1 MVRLSLR
8 PSSWPESWIDEM
20 GEGVSVTVRGETTIH
35 PTAIVDSDA
44 KIGAGVS
51 VGPWALIGPGVT
63 IGDGT
68 MVGPRVLIERD
79 TIVGEDC
86 AIANGAVLGTD
97 PQDLKYQG
105 EHATLEI
112 GDRTVI
118 REFATLNRGTA
129 ASGRTV
135 VGSDCLLMAYTHVAH
150 DCEVGNHVILANSV
164 NMAGHVLVEDWVIV
178 GGVTPVHQ
186 FVRIGAHAFVG
197 GGSRVPQDVPPYCRA
212 AGNPP
217 RLFGLNTVGLE
228 RRGLSDDVRK
238 ALKSAYRILFKSDM
252 NLSKAL
258 DRAEAEIQGVPE
270 VRHLIEFIRASERG
284 ITT

>member
-1 MVRLSLR
+1 MSQPAAL
-8 PSSWPESWIDEM
+8 
-20 GEGVSVTVRGETTIH
+20 TARGETKIH
-35 PTAIVDSDA
+35 STAIVDSDA
-44 KIGAGVS
+44 QVGDGVTI
-51 VGPWALIGPGVT
+51 GPWALVGPGVT

-68 MVGPRVLIERD
+68 TIGPRVLIERD
-79 TIVGEDC
+79 TVLGEDC
-86 AIANGAVLGTD
+86 TIANGAVLGSD
-97 PQDLKYQG
+97 PQDLKYLG
-105 EHATLEI
+105 EDATLEI

-135 VGSDCLLMAYTHVAH
+135 IGSDCLLMAYTHVAH
-150 DCEVGNHVILANSV
+150 DCELGSHVILANSV
-164 NMAGHVLVEDWVIV
+164 NMAGHVVAEDWAIV
-178 GGVTPVHQ
+178 GGVTPIHQ

-212 AGNPP
+212 AGNPL

-228 RRGLSDDVRK
+228 RRGLSGDVQK
-238 ALKSAYRILFKSDM
+238 ALKTAYRMLFKSDV

-258 DRAEAEIQGVPE
+258 DRTESAIEGVPE